1 MGHLEEV
8 PPDELDNGCENHYYL
23 PHHAVFKESSTTTKL
38 RVVFDGSAKTSSGVS
53 LNDIL
58 MIGPVLQPNIF
69 DLLIRFRLY
78 KFGLTADVAK
88 MYRQTALAKKARR
101 FHRLLWHYNP
111 KDEFRHLQLTRVIY
125 GIASS
130 GYHAVRSLQETAK
143 LTDNENVRTA
153 ILEGFYVDDFLS
165 GCNTLEDAKGLQD
178 ELIATLEKA
187 KLPLRKWV
195 SNDQT
200 LVERLPPDMRGGDLV
215 NLFEADSTVR
225 TLGITWQPQKDHFKF
240 TCTLPKIN
248 PPVTKRQILSEIAKL
263 FDPIGWLTPIT
274 IKAKIWIQRLWTLGL
289 AWDEPLA
296 ENLIEEFKADI
307 KGIEILEKFTLKRF
321 ITDCDPVKH
330 EIHCFTD
337 ASIHAYSATVYL
349 VTEKATGERI
359 SHLIAAK
366 SKVAPIKTVSLPRL
380 ELCGAQLGAKLTDKI
395 LKAFKS
401 VNLKNLE
408 KFAWTDSTI
417 TLAWIQALP
426 SKWNTFV
433 ANRVADIQ
441 NFIPPSRWFHVPTK
455 SNPADIASRGTHA
468 PQIINSQLWW
478 NGPQFL
484 TSPDQWPDKPIIGE
498 VAIENRK
505 IKPSVYSVVLS
516 TPQLNHEKFSQYK
529 RLRNTQGYVLRFIR
543 QLRSK
548 SPHIDRTE
556 VCSTPNSQRSSS
568 SILSRG
574 NSTAS

>member
-1 MGHLEEV
+1 MATRTDTPVDLS
-8 PPDELDNGCENHYYL
+8 PCQDNSRIPSPCQDHSRI
-23 PHHAVFKESSTTTKL
+23 PSPCQDKSRIPRIAQDFPSF
-38 RVVFDGSAKTSSGVS
+38 RKTHKF
-53 LNDIL
+53 L
-58 MIGPVLQPNIF
+58 PVLVQSLAVLEKSPG
-69 DLLIRFRLY
+69 LVRTGPGLVRL
-78 KFGLTADVAK
+78 KVALVRTGPELNK
-88 MYRQTALAKKARR
+88 SLPV
-101 FHRLLWHYNP
+101 LGNP
-111 KDEFRHLQLTRVIY
+111 WQSWKSNFCQH
-125 GIASS
+125 

-178 ELIATLEKA
+178 ELIATLEKT

-215 NLFEADSTVR
+215 NLFEADSTIR

-248 PPVTKRQILSEIAKL
+248 PPETKRQILSEIAKL
-263 FDPIGWLTPIT
+263 FDPIAWLTPIT

-289 AWDEPLA
+289 TWDEPLA

-307 KGIEILEKFTLKRF
+307 KGIEILEKFTLNRF

-337 ASIHAYSATVYL
+337 ASIHAYAATVYL
-349 VTEKATGERI
+349 VTEKATGEKI
-359 SHLIAAK
+359 PHLIAAK

-408 KFAWTDSTI
+408 TFAWTDSTI
-417 TLAWIQALP
+417 TLAWIQASP

-441 NFIPPSRWFHVPTK
+441 NFSHHF
-455 SNPADIASRGTHA
+455 AG
-468 PQIINSQLWW
+468 
-478 NGPQFL
+478 
-484 TSPDQWPDKPIIGE
+484 
-498 VAIENRK
+498 
-505 IKPSVYSVVLS
+505 S
-516 TPQLNHEKFSQYK
+516 TF
-529 RLRNTQGYVLRFIR
+529 
-543 QLRSK
+543 LRSQTQQTL
-548 SPHIDRTE
+548 HHGVHMHLR
-556 VCSTPNSQRSSS
+556 
-568 SILSRG
+568 
-574 NSTAS
+574 